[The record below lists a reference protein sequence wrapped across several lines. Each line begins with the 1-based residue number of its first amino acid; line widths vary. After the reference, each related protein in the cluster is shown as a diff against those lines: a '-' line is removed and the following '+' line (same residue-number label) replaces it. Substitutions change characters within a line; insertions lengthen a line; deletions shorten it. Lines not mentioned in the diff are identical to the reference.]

1 MIGRAEPLTQISL
14 DVAVVLLGMKC
25 REVLAVIKVET
36 AGVASC
42 VPCPM
47 ILFEGSGDD
56 QAASAAGRQQRAT
69 GGRGEAATRPNCAN
83 SNTCHW
89 LNKPET
95 AHPNPR
101 HSPDGSQR

>member
-42 VPCPM
+42 V
-47 ILFEGSGDD
+47 I
-56 QAASAAGRQQRAT
+56 RA
-69 GGRGEAATRPNCAN
+69 R
-83 SNTCHW
+83 
-89 LNKPET
+89 
-95 AHPNPR
+95 
-101 HSPDGSQR
+101 